1 MSLLSIFKNSNQN
14 KQQTL
19 ITGDDDFLND
29 YLARDFTH
37 EKVFANFD
45 KLTIDCEVD
54 SLDELIAELTESS
67 LFSQK
72 KIITVKNPFFL
83 TAKVP
88 QKSRKQLEQL
98 QQIFANIAQLDDI
111 VVFVASYNKLDR
123 RKKLTKTIL
132 NNFNVVDTKV
142 KNYEVGKTIQAVIRA
157 EGYQISPSALNLLLE
172 RSDQVLDTAL
182 SNFNKLK
189 MIVDNDKI
197 TTEEVEKNIDLSLA
211 QNVFAIMESALNHDY
226 QKAIERLENQL
237 REGSNPIQLLAVF
250 ENQLELILVVKIL
263 QKRGRSESEIA
274 KLLGIHPYRVKV
286 ALKNNLA
293 ISKLASLLK
302 NAITLDFNYK
312 NGQYRESDFLKLF
325 VLSV

>member
-1 MSLLSIFKNSNQN
+1 MSLLSIFKNSNKN

-19 ITGDDDFLND
+19 ITGDDNFLND
-29 YLARDFTH
+29 YLARFFTH
-37 EKVFANFD
+37 EEIFSSFD
-45 KLTIDCEVD
+45 KLTIDCEID

-88 QKSRKQLEQL
+88 QKFKRQLEQL
-98 QQIFANIAQLDDI
+98 QQIFANIDQLDDI
-111 VVFVASYNKLDR
+111 VVLVASYDKLDR

-132 NNFNVVDTKV
+132 NNFNVVDTKI
-142 KNYEVGKTIQAVIRA
+142 KNYEVSKTIQAMIKS
-157 EGYQISPSALNLLLE
+157 EGYQISTSALHLLLE
-172 RSDQVLDTAL
+172 RSDQVLDTTL

-189 MIVDNDKI
+189 TFANDGKI
-197 TTEEVEKNIDLSLA
+197 TIEEIEKNIDLSLA
-211 QNVFAIMESALNHDY
+211 QNVFSIMETALNHDY
-226 QKAIERLENQL
+226 REAIERLENQL

-286 ALKNNLA
+286 ALRNQLT
-293 ISKLASLLK
+293 ISKLEILLK
-302 NAITLDFNYK
+302 RAIELDFNYK
-312 NGQYRESDFLKLF
+312 NGRYRESDFLKLF
-325 VLSV
+325 ILSV

>member
-1 MSLLSIFKNSNQN
+1 MSLLSIFKNSNKN

-19 ITGDDDFLND
+19 ITGDDNFLND
-29 YLARDFTH
+29 YLAHFFTH
-37 EKVFANFD
+37 EEIFSSFD
-45 KLTIDCEVD
+45 RLTIDCEID

-88 QKSRKQLEQL
+88 KKFKKQLEQL
-98 QQIFANIAQLDDI
+98 EQIFANIDQLDDI
-111 VVFVASYNKLDR
+111 VVLVASYDKLDR
-123 RKKLTKTIL
+123 RKKLTKIIL
-132 NNFNVVDTKV
+132 NNFNVVDTKI
-142 KNYEVGKTIQAVIRA
+142 KNYEVSKIIQAMIKS
-157 EGYQISPSALNLLLE
+157 EGYQISTSALHLLLE

-189 MIVDNDKI
+189 AIANDGKI
-197 TTEEVEKNIDLSLA
+197 TREEVEKNIDLSLA
-211 QNVFAIMESALNHDY
+211 QNVFSIMETALNHDY
-226 QKAIERLENQL
+226 REAIERLENQL

-286 ALKNNLA
+286 ALRNQLT
-293 ISKLASLLK
+293 ISKLEVLLK
-302 NAITLDFNYK
+302 RAIELDFNYK
-312 NGQYRESDFLKLF
+312 NGRYRESDFLKLF
-325 VLSV
+325 ILSV

>member
-1 MSLLSIFKNSNQN
+1 MSLLSIFKNSNKN

-19 ITGDDDFLND
+19 ITGDDNFLND
-29 YLARDFTH
+29 YLARFFTH
-37 EKVFANFD
+37 EEIFSSFD
-45 KLTIDCEVD
+45 KLTIDCEID

-88 QKSRKQLEQL
+88 QKFKRQLEQL
-98 QQIFANIAQLDDI
+98 QQIFANIDQLDDI
-111 VVFVASYNKLDR
+111 VVLVASYDKLDR

-132 NNFNVVDTKV
+132 NNFNVVDTKI
-142 KNYEVGKTIQAVIRA
+142 KNYEVSKTIQAMIKS
-157 EGYQISPSALNLLLE
+157 EGYQISTSALHLLLE
-172 RSDQVLDTAL
+172 RSDQVLDTTL

-189 MIVDNDKI
+189 ALANDGKI
-197 TTEEVEKNIDLSLA
+197 TIEEIEKNIDLSLA
-211 QNVFAIMESALNHDY
+211 QNVFSIMETALNHDY
-226 QKAIERLENQL
+226 REAIERLENQL

-263 QKRGRSESEIA
+263 KKRGRSESEIA

-286 ALKNNLA
+286 ALRNQLT
-293 ISKLASLLK
+293 ISKLEILLK
-302 NAITLDFNYK
+302 RAIELDFNYK
-312 NGQYRESDFLKLF
+312 NGRYRESDFLKLF
-325 VLSV
+325 ILSV